1 MDRVTLYHYQDT
13 EIKVTIEAYFKD
25 DMLFVEGYDIGS
37 RVEELLGDSD
47 YEYAT
52 GVKQDDLLILYSL
65 LGVLAGDKE
74 GLLKA
79 LADKF
84 HTNSCYSEFQSFL
97 NNHDIKAE
105 SFSWT

>member
-1 MDRVTLYHYQDT
+1 MERVTLYHYQDPG
-13 EIKVTIEAYFKD
+13 IKVTIEAYFKD
-25 DMLFVEGYDIGS
+25 EILLVEGYDIGS
-37 RVEELLGDSD
+37 RVEEILGDSD

-52 GVKQDDLLILYSL
+52 GVRGDDLLKLYSL
-65 LGVLAGDKE
+65 LGVEAGDKE